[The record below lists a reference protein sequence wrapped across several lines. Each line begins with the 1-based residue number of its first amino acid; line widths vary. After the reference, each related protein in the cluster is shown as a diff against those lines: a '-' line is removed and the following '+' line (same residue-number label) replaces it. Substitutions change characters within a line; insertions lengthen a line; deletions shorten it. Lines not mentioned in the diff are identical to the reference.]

1 MAAHPTELEAEE
13 SEAAPSGQ
21 VDGPT
26 LFLVDRDLQSGQF
39 LPESSVNGLQ
49 QSVMPAVGVHQNHQ
63 IVSEA
68 HILKVDVLALTRGV
82 LRPLEHLV
90 HLGEVEVTE
99 HR

>member
-26 LFLVDRDLQSGQF
+26 LLLVDRDLQSGQF

-49 QSVMPAVGVHQNHQ
+49 QPVMPAVG
-63 IVSEA
+63 
-68 HILKVDVLALTRGV
+68 RGGPRNSDRL
-82 LRPLEHLV
+82 LRWDPDHREGV
-90 HLGEVEVTE
+90 WNVPKETE
-99 HR
+99 LPG

>member
-26 LFLVDRDLQSGQF
+26 LLLVDRDLQSGQF

-49 QSVMPAVGVHQNHQ
+49 QPVMPAVGVHQNHP
-63 IVSEA
+63 VPR
-68 HILKVDVLALTRGV
+68 TRGDEPTV
-82 LRPLEHLV
+82 NRLQAIRQVRSPHAR
-90 HLGEVEVTE
+90 G
-99 HR
+99 